1 MVIRLRTGKGAIPL
15 NKALKDIITRTA
27 SKVLLVDLS
36 KSNMLTRIR
45 LSEAV
50 MQAIVATT
58 LKIQIADFLV
68 QLLLLRTRILPPP
81 PHGEEGVT
89 SRTFNGLQ
97 EMQVLTV
104 EAVVNI
110 VSNPLQAICK
120 LLHIRSKLQVK
131 RMMMTTHSDLP
142 KTYKLRIRAKKT

>member
-1 MVIRLRTGKGAIPL
+1 MATRLRTGKGAIPL
-15 NKALKDIITRTA
+15 NKALKGIITRTA

-36 KSNMLTRIR
+36 KSNTLTRIR
-45 LSEAV
+45 LSEV
-50 MQAIVATT
+50 EMQAIVATT

-68 QLLLLRTRILPPP
+68 QLLLLRTRILLPPQ
-81 PHGEEGVT
+81 HGEEGVT

-104 EAVVNI
+104 EAVVNL